1 MEVHSNCIDGSS
13 TYDYEC
19 FRYNATLTFAF
30 YVPYGTAYKSPQELV
45 GTSTPE
51 RSDAPNPT
59 LQWPSE
65 NNGKGGPTD
74 SNLQSIWKGRV
85 ANVAIDPQ
93 TSSQLTASWI
103 ILANLNLAPIADQ
116 LGTVLPAKTTKIL
129 SLDNTLLTKVPSGLT
144 KLTALENLWRRPTSS
159 SS

>member
-1 MEVHSNCIDGSS
+1 MLRLLHFSTQGSS

-19 FRYNATLTFAF
+19 FRYNATSTFAF

-65 NNGKGGPTD
+65 NNGKVTKIG
-74 SNLQSIWKGRV
+74 
-85 ANVAIDPQ
+85 
-93 TSSQLTASWI
+93 QL
-103 ILANLNLAPIADQ
+103 
-116 LGTVLPAKTTKIL
+116 VLPSTT
-129 SLDNTLLTKVPSGLT
+129 NVMYE
-144 KLTALENLWRRPTSS
+144 AN
-159 SS
+159 

>member
-1 MEVHSNCIDGSS
+1 M
-13 TYDYEC
+13 
-19 FRYNATLTFAF
+19 
-30 YVPYGTAYKSPQELV
+30 
-45 GTSTPE
+45 
-51 RSDAPNPT
+51 
-59 LQWPSE
+59 
-65 NNGKGGPTD
+65 
-74 SNLQSIWKGRV
+74 
-85 ANVAIDPQ
+85 AIDPQ

-144 KLTALENLWRRPTSS
+144 KLTALENLYVFGYWSPDRGSLFYLFFLSSWRRPTSS